1 MAGLRG
7 GCRGGCRWGMPLGV
21 AEQPNV
27 GRERWVDGYQEDG
40 RGRRRCCVVENCCLG
55 LLRDFA

>member
-1 MAGLRG
+1 
-7 GCRGGCRWGMPLGV
+7 MPLGV